1 MADRPIL
8 YTPHQVGLRTG
19 ISRRSVMRAINSG
32 QLPAVRSDRGHWQV
46 RRDDMLAWSGRT
58 PTEAAKAVFEVM
70 GASNLA
76 QSSAQSEIEALC
88 RVIERQQDELQAVRA
103 AAAATA
109 EDLLAAKLRIT
120 ELEARVTA
128 DAAWREAWQ
137 NREDERG
144 KSGWFGRIR

>member
-1 MADRPIL
+1 MADRPTL
-8 YTPHQVGLRTG
+8 YTPNQVALRTG
-19 ISRRSVMRAINSG
+19 ISRRSVMRAINSE
-32 QLPAVRSDRGHWQV
+32 QLPAVRNGGGHWQI

-58 PTEAAKAVFEVM
+58 PTEAAKAVSEAM
-70 GASNLA
+70 GTFDLA

-103 AAAATA
+103 AAAAAA
-109 EDLLAAKLRIT
+109 EDLMAAKLRIT
-120 ELEARVTA
+120 ALEARVTA

-137 NREDERG
+137 NREDEHG

>member
-46 RRDDMLAWSGRT
+46 RRDDMLTWSGRT
-58 PTEAAKAVFEVM
+58 PTEAAKAVSEAM
-70 GASNLA
+70 GASDLA

-109 EDLLAAKLRIT
+109 DDLMAAKLRIA
-120 ELEARVTA
+120 EMEARVAA

-144 KSGWFGRIR
+144 KSGWWGRGR